1 MSRALFLLTTCLI
14 ATCRASYRHVSL
26 SSPDLCLAAS
36 SLSLAPGLIRTV
48 QLEESSAV
56 ILTIVANNGKVP
68 FSKCDLKVKASPG
81 HGLMVRVE
89 TGTLRKSTR
98 GRAKC
103 IDYLQLGRD
112 DSTPFFTWDKSEK
125 FCGEFSGTSFTEK
138 GGELLI
144 WLRLGEW
151 DNLDTS
157 ESVHLSLVIT
167 QFNSGQRPGH
177 RSCHSANTW
186 ISREYFCDGR
196 VNCAED
202 ARPADEDE
210 VVCQDESFH
219 SRLPTTST
227 TLPSGP
233 PLNLLSITLILVSV
247 VVIFFLFCLLIV
259 RLRARSCLRSPP
271 PHSNSCE
278 LPDAAVVPVSAS
290 SGGHPAPL
298 QPQPHVY
305 LDLSSRSLL
314 RGSTPEDAE
323 PPPAYNDLFPP
334 GYKYLLKCEERLDTV
349 TEASSDDN
357 TKENAESLLSEQ
369 VEIQESERSL
379 RQDNPALENTS
390 VQQAQT

>member
-1 MSRALFLLTTCLI
+1 MTRALSFLTTCLF

-26 SSPDLCLAAS
+26 SSPDLCLSPS

-68 FSKCDLKVKASPG
+68 FSKCDLKVKSSPG

-89 TGTLRKSTR
+89 TGALRKSSR

-125 FCGEFSGTSFTEK
+125 FCGEFSGTSYTEK
-138 GGELLI
+138 DGELLI

-151 DNLDTS
+151 DNLDTQ
-157 ESVHLSLVIT
+157 ETVHLSLVIT
-167 QFNSGQRPGH
+167 QFRTEGAAKY
-177 RSCHSANTW
+177 RSCDAANTW

-196 VNCAED
+196 INCAED
-202 ARPADEDE
+202 ASPADEDE
-210 VVCQDESFH
+210 VVCQSESFH
-219 SRLPTTST
+219 AGLPTTST

-247 VVIFFLFCLLIV
+247 VVILFLFCLLIV
-259 RLRARSCLRSPP
+259 RLRARSCLRAPP
-271 PHSNSCE
+271 PNSNSNCE
-278 LPDAAVVPVSAS
+278 LPDASVAPMSA
-290 SGGHPAPL
+290 SGGHPAQL

-305 LDLSSRSLL
+305 LDLSSSSLL
-314 RGSTPEDAE
+314 RGSTPEAE

-334 GYKYLLKCEERLDTV
+334 GYKYLLKCEERLETV

-357 TKENAESLLSEQ
+357 TKENAESLLNEE
-369 VEIQESERSL
+369 VEFQNSDTSL
-379 RQDNPALENTS
+379 REDNPALESTA
-390 VQQAQT
+390 VQQVQT

>member
-1 MSRALFLLTTCLI
+1 MTRALYFLTTCLL

-26 SSPDLCLAAS
+26 SSPDLCLSPS

-68 FSKCDLKVKASPG
+68 FSKCDLKVKSSPG

-89 TGTLRKSTR
+89 TGALRKSSR

-125 FCGEFSGTSFTEK
+125 FCGEFSGTSYTEK
-138 GGELLI
+138 DGELLI

-151 DNLDTS
+151 DNLDTQ

-167 QFNSGQRPGH
+167 QFRTEGAAKY
-177 RSCHSANTW
+177 RSCDAANTW

-196 VNCAED
+196 INCAED

-210 VVCQDESFH
+210 VVCQSESFH
-219 SRLPTTST
+219 AGLPTTST

-247 VVIFFLFCLLIV
+247 VVILFLFCLLIV
-259 RLRARSCLRSPP
+259 RLRARSCLRVPP
-271 PHSNSCE
+271 PNSNSNCE
-278 LPDAAVVPVSAS
+278 LPDASVAPMSA

-305 LDLSSRSLL
+305 LDLSSSSLL
-314 RGSTPEDAE
+314 RGSTPEAE

-334 GYKYLLKCEERLDTV
+334 GYKYLLKCEERLETV
-349 TEASSDDN
+349 TEASSDEN
-357 TKENAESLLSEQ
+357 TKENAESLLNEE
-369 VEIQESERSL
+369 VEFQNSDTSL
-379 RQDNPALENTS
+379 REDNPALESTD
-390 VQQAQT
+390 VQQVQP

>member
-1 MSRALFLLTTCLI
+1 MTRALSFLTTCLV

-26 SSPDLCLAAS
+26 SSPDLCLSPS

-68 FSKCDLKVKASPG
+68 FSKCDLKVKSSPG

-89 TGTLRKSTR
+89 TGALRKSSR

-125 FCGEFSGTSFTEK
+125 FCGEFSGTSYTEK
-138 GGELLI
+138 DGELLI

-151 DNLDTS
+151 DNLDTQ
-157 ESVHLSLVIT
+157 ETVHLSLVIT
-167 QFNSGQRPGH
+167 QFRTEGAAKY
-177 RSCHSANTW
+177 RSCDAANTW

-196 VNCAED
+196 INCAED
-202 ARPADEDE
+202 ASPADEDE
-210 VVCQDESFH
+210 VVCQSESFH
-219 SRLPTTST
+219 AGLPTTST

-247 VVIFFLFCLLIV
+247 VVILFLFCLLIV
-259 RLRARSCLRSPP
+259 RLRARSCLRAPP
-271 PHSNSCE
+271 PNSNSNCE
-278 LPDAAVVPVSAS
+278 LPDASVAPMSA
-290 SGGHPAPL
+290 SGGHPAQL

-305 LDLSSRSLL
+305 LDLSSSSLL
-314 RGSTPEDAE
+314 RGSTPEAE

-334 GYKYLLKCEERLDTV
+334 GYKYLLKCEERLETV

-357 TKENAESLLSEQ
+357 TKENAESLLNEE
-369 VEIQESERSL
+369 VEFQNSDTSL
-379 RQDNPALENTS
+379 REDNPALESTA
-390 VQQAQT
+390 VQQVQT

>member
-1 MSRALFLLTTCLI
+1 MTWALFPLTAWLF
-14 ATCRASYRHVSL
+14 ATCHASYRHVSL
-26 SSPDLCLAAS
+26 SSPDLCLTSS

-68 FSKCDLKVKASPG
+68 FSKCDLKVKSSPG

-89 TGTLRKSTR
+89 TGALRKSTR

-125 FCGEFSGTSFTEK
+125 FCGDFSGTSYTEK
-138 GGELLI
+138 DGELLI

-151 DNLDTS
+151 DSLDTQ

-167 QFNSGQRPGH
+167 QFRTEGAVKYRA
-177 RSCHSANTW
+177 CHSANTW

-210 VVCQDESFH
+210 TVCQNESFH
-219 SRLPTTST
+219 AGLPTTST

-233 PLNLLSITLILVSV
+233 PLNLLSIMLILVSV
-247 VVIFFLFCLLIV
+247 IVILFIFCLLIFK
-259 RLRARSCLRSPP
+259 LRARSCLRTPP

-278 LPDAAVVPVSAS
+278 LPDASVVSVPAS
-290 SGGHPAPL
+290 L
-298 QPQPHVY
+298 QPQPQIY

-314 RGSTPEDAE
+314 RGSTPDAE

-334 GYKYLLKCEERLDTV
+334 GYKYLLKCEERLETV
-349 TEASSDDN
+349 TEASSDEN
-357 TKENAESLLSEQ
+357 TKENAESLLNDELEFQNSE
-369 VEIQESERSL
+369 SSL
-379 RQDNPALENTS
+379 REDNPARDSTD